1 MKDGILTDKIAGFL
15 CSYCTTPQSATGVT
29 PAELLMNQKLRTKV
43 DLLKPD
49 LAKRVTAKQEKHK
62 SAHDHHASAHLFK
75 KEDEVQCICSICQE
89 FQKVWAQVVVREN
102 CTVHQTGISSSRITW
117 RVYSAKTPHQRTII
131 IPHVTLTSPDVFF

>member
-49 LAKRVTAKQEKHK
+49 LAKRVTAKQEKLK
-62 SAHDHHASAHLFK
+62 STHDYRASNPFQVG
-75 KEDEVQCICSICQE
+75 DEVYFRSNGCQGE
-89 FQKVWAQVVVREN
+89 LHNA
-102 CTVHQTGISSSRITW
+102 
-117 RVYSAKTPHQRTII
+117 
-131 IPHVTLTSPDVFF
+131 PDQMSV